1 MKGSENETKK
11 NFARRKINV
20 YELIKLGRLLLLSVL
35 PSKMTR
41 KDRKFAQGEAAY
53 RDDAK
58 QFGSPCITENT
69 TTITVRSFLLVSID
83 LTFFHKWWIKPGT
96 RTSTDSK
103 KSARN
108 QRGLTVV

>member
-41 KDRKFAQGEAAY
+41 KDRKFAQGEGAY

-83 LTFFHKWWIKPGT
+83 LTFFHKWWYEDLD
-96 RTSTDSK
+96 RF
-103 KSARN
+103 
-108 QRGLTVV
+108 

>member
-1 MKGSENETKK
+1 MIYERMESLPGDGRGEG
-11 NFARRKINV
+11 NFHRGGD
-20 YELIKLGRLLLLSVL
+20 ES
-35 PSKMTR
+35 
-41 KDRKFAQGEAAY
+41 Y

-58 QFGSPCITENT
+58 QFGLRVYSVVTKNT
-69 TTITVRSFLLVSID
+69 TIITVRSFLLVSID
-83 LTFFHKWWIKPGT
+83 LTFFYKWWIKPGT